1 MAVAEELELQ
11 KEGAE
16 GRQKVEAEDGPDAE
30 ATLAKGGTSA
40 AQEEVGEDEERYQE
54 EEDGEV
60 EGEDGGEIGGVK
72 YY

>member
-11 KEGAE
+11 AEGAE
-16 GRQKVEAEDGPDAE
+16 GRQKVEAEDGPDTE
-30 ATLAKGGTSA
+30 AALAKGGAGA
-40 AQEEVGEDEERYQE
+40 AQEDVGEDEERYQE

-60 EGEDGGEIGGVK
+60 EGEDGGEMGGVK